1 MNWTYAR
8 ILSIRLASLLISNQD
23 NSISPL
29 VPCFNDEIEESSGTH
44 RRRSGGRF
52 TSLKGLRNKSNNL
65 MNVARGVFYKDFI
78 YKLEQWQPEEA
89 FLGNEETAWRCARY
103 LISSF

>member
-1 MNWTYAR
+1 
-8 ILSIRLASLLISNQD
+8 
-23 NSISPL
+23 
-29 VPCFNDEIEESSGTH
+29 
-44 RRRSGGRF
+44 
-52 TSLKGLRNKSNNL
+52 